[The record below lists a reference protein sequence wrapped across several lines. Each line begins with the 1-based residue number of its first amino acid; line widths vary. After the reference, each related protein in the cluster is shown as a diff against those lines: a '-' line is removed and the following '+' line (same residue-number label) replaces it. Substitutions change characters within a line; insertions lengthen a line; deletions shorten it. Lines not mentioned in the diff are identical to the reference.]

1 MSTNNNG
8 RRGRFIAS
16 GAAALLLAG
25 GAVTIGVGLHADPGQ
40 PPVGSVT
47 GTSSQSAPGPQAR
60 GTTTATAG
68 SAGPSSSPGPSLY
81 TPPAAPP
88 APVSGPVLPPS
99 DPVALDVPAIGVH
112 TPLIQL
118 GKAADGT
125 ADVPPG
131 EPGSPAG
138 WYQYSPTPGEE
149 GPSVILGH
157 VNSTLTNVGVF
168 YRLHEL
174 KAGDQ
179 FTVTRADHTAAVFQM
194 DRSAEFKKD
203 DFPTLDVYGNTN
215 RAEIRLITCG
225 GYDPASRLYTEN
237 TVVYA
242 HLVSSHPA

>member
-1 MSTNNNG
+1 V
-8 RRGRFIAS
+8 S

-25 GAVTIGVGLHADPGQ
+25 GLFTIGAGLHADPGP
-40 PPVGSVT
+40 PPVAAQ
-47 GTSSQSAPGPQAR
+47 TSSAA
-60 GTTTATAG
+60 
-68 SAGPSSSPGPSLY
+68 SSPSASATPTPTLY
-81 TPPAAPP
+81 TPPPAVPAAP
-88 APVSGPVLPPS
+88 VGPVLPAS
-99 DPVALDVPAIGVH
+99 VPVALDVPAIGVH
-112 TPLIQL
+112 TNLILL

-138 WYQYSPTPGEE
+138 WYQYSPTPGAV
-149 GPSVILGH
+149 GPAVILGH
-157 VNSTLTNVGVF
+157 VNSTLSNVGVF

-179 FTVTRADHTAAVFQM
+179 FSVTRADHTVAVFQM

-203 DFPTLDVYGNTN
+203 AFPTLDVYGNTN

-225 GYDPASRLYTEN
+225 GYDPASRTYKEN

>member
-1 MSTNNNG
+1 MSTKNNG

-16 GAAALLLAG
+16 AAAAMLLAG
-25 GAVTIGVGLHADPGQ
+25 GAVTIGAGLHADPGQ
-40 PPVGSVT
+40 APPVNTPAIAIS
-47 GTSSQSAPGPQAR
+47 
-60 GTTTATAG
+60 TATT
-68 SAGPSSSPGPSLY
+68 SPGSSLY
-81 TPPAAPP
+81 TPAPAPAAAP
-88 APVSGPVLPPS
+88 AGPVLPPS
-99 DPVALDVPAIGVH
+99 DPVALDIPSIGVH

-138 WYQYSPTPGEE
+138 WYQYSPTPGTE

-174 KAGDQ
+174 APGTQ
-179 FTVTRADHTAAVFQM
+179 FSVTRVDHKVAVFQM

-225 GYDPASRLYTEN
+225 GYDPSSRLYTEN

-242 HLVSSHPA
+242 HLISTHPA